1 MKTLA
6 RRLVPIAFA
15 LASLSAWGQSPG
27 ASQQGVPQQGVP
39 QPGGQAQPVQAN
51 LNLIIAQVQKAAL
64 ATNGDLGKLRIEKWK
79 TDADQKEQL
88 QKMSDSI
95 QRNLTNAVPGLI
107 GDIQNNRGNVS
118 ATFKLYHNITIVY
131 EYLTSLTD
139 AAGVLGKKE
148 EYEPLA
154 ADAAALDSARE
165 NLSTYI
171 QQQATTYESRVRTPP
186 PGGGPAQARP
196 GTTTVNNGLRTVVG
210 PNGVKHIIVDDV
222 PDQAATPAK
231 KKTSKPSPKS
241 ATKPSPSPT
250 PSPK

>member
-1 MKTLA
+1 LKTLA
-6 RRLVPIAFA
+6 VKLIPFA
-15 LASLSAWGQSPG
+15 LALSSLTGWAQSPGGQSPG
-27 ASQQGVPQQGVP
+27 GPP

-79 TDADQKEQL
+79 TDSDQKDQL

-107 GDIQNNRGNVS
+107 SDVQNSRGNVS
-118 ATFKLYHNITIVY
+118 AAFKLYHNITIVY

-171 QQQATTYESRVRTPP
+171 QQQATSYESRVRTPSS
-186 PGGGPAQARP
+186 GGVSTQAQGRS
-196 GTTTVNNGLRTVVG
+196 GTTVISKDGVRTVTG
-210 PNGVKHIIVDDV
+210 PNGVKHIIIDDV
-222 PDQAATPAK
+222 PEETATHRK
-231 KKTSKPSPKS
+231 KKTSKPSPKAA
-241 ATKPSPSPT
+241 ATPSPT
-250 PSPK
+250 PAPSPK

>member
-6 RRLVPIAFA
+6 TRLIPIALA
-15 LASLSAWGQSPG
+15 LASLTAWAQSPG
-27 ASQQGVPQQGVP
+27 MP
-39 QPGGQAQPVQAN
+39 QPGGQGAQPVQAN
-51 LNLIIAQVQKAAL
+51 LNMIIAQVQKAAM
-64 ATNGDLGKLRIEKWK
+64 ATNADLGKLRIEKWK
-79 TDADQKEQL
+79 TDAEQKDQL

-95 QRNLTNAVPGLI
+95 QRNLTNAIPGLI
-107 GDIQNNRGNVS
+107 GDIQSSRGNVS

-186 PGGGPAQARP
+186 QGGAPAQAQGKP
-196 GTTTVNNGLRTVVG
+196 GTSTSASGLRTVTG

-222 PDQAATPAK
+222 PDENATPKK
-231 KKTSKPSPKS
+231 KKTSKPSTTSSGK
-241 ATKPSPSPT
+241 PSPT
-250 PSPK
+250 PAPAPK

>member
-1 MKTLA
+1 LKTLVTK
-6 RRLVPIAFA
+6 LLPIAFA
-15 LASLSAWGQSPG
+15 LASVTAWAQ
-27 ASQQGVPQQGVP
+27 ASTGPP

-79 TDADQKEQL
+79 TDSDQKDQL

-107 GDIQNNRGNVS
+107 SDVQTSRGNVS
-118 ATFKLYHNITIVY
+118 AAFKLYHNITIVY

-186 PGGGPAQARP
+186 PGGVTTQARP
-196 GTTTVNNGLRTVVG
+196 GTVTTKDGIRTVTG
-210 PNGVKHIIVDDV
+210 PNGVKHIIIDDV
-222 PDQAATPAK
+222 PEQSATHTK
-231 KKTSKPSPKS
+231 KKTSKPAAKAGSTT
-241 ATKPSPSPT
+241 AKPSPTPT

>member
-1 MKTLA
+1 LKTLA
-6 RRLVPIAFA
+6 VKLIPFA
-15 LASLSAWGQSPG
+15 LALSSLTGWALSPEG
-27 ASQQGVPQQGVP
+27 PP
-39 QPGGQAQPVQAN
+39 QPGGQPQPVQAN

-79 TDADQKEQL
+79 TDSDQKDQL

-107 GDIQNNRGNVS
+107 SDVQNSRGNVS
-118 ATFKLYHNITIVY
+118 AAFKLYHNITIVY

-171 QQQATTYESRVRTPP
+171 QQQATSYESRVRTPSS
-186 PGGGPAQARP
+186 GGVSTQGRS
-196 GTTTVNNGLRTVVG
+196 GTTVISKDGIRTVTG
-210 PNGVKHIIVDDV
+210 PNGVKHIIIDDV
-222 PDQAATPAK
+222 PEETATHTK
-231 KKTSKPSPKS
+231 KKTSKPSPK
-241 ATKPSPSPT
+241 AAAKPSPT
-250 PSPK
+250 PAPSPK

>member
-1 MKTLA
+1 LKTLA

-27 ASQQGVPQQGVP
+27 VSQPGVSQQGAP

-79 TDADQKEQL
+79 TDSDQKDQL
-88 QKMSDSI
+88 QKISDSI

-107 GDIQNNRGNVS
+107 GDIQNSHGNVS
-118 ATFKLYHNITIVY
+118 ATFKLYHNMTIVY

-139 AAGVLGKKE
+139 AAGVLGKRE

-186 PGGGPAQARP
+186 PGGAPAQARP
-196 GTTTVNNGLRTVVG
+196 GTTTVKDGLRTVTG
-210 PNGVKHIIVDDV
+210 PDGVKHIVVDDA
-222 PDQAATPAK
+222 PDAAATPAK

-241 ATKPSPSPT
+241 AAKPSPSPS

>member
-6 RRLVPIAFA
+6 TKLAPIAFA
-15 LASLSAWGQSPG
+15 LASLTAWAQSPG
-27 ASQQGVPQQGVP
+27 GQ

-79 TDADQKEQL
+79 TDADQKDQL

-95 QRNLTNAVPGLI
+95 QRNLTNAIPGLI
-107 GDIQNNRGNVS
+107 GDVQNSRGGVA

-154 ADAAALDSARE
+154 APRALPAPPQRMACAPLRDQTGSSTSLLTMCLKSPQLIRRKRLPSRPP
-165 NLSTYI
+165 NLPPLLPAS
-171 QQQATTYESRVRTPP
+171 PP
-186 PGGGPAQARP
+186 PRLPPAPNSISPPEFLELPPCSR
-196 GTTTVNNGLRTVVG
+196 GLYACGYRVG
-210 PNGVKHIIVDDV
+210 
-222 PDQAATPAK
+222 
-231 KKTSKPSPKS
+231 
-241 ATKPSPSPT
+241 
-250 PSPK
+250 

>member
-1 MKTLA
+1 LKTLA
-6 RRLVPIAFA
+6 TKLLPIAFA
-15 LASLSAWGQSPG
+15 LASVAAWAQAPG
-27 ASQQGVPQQGVP
+27 GPP

-51 LNLIIAQVQKAAL
+51 LNMIIAQVQKAAL

-79 TDADQKEQL
+79 TDSDQKDQL

-107 GDIQNNRGNVS
+107 SDVQSSRGNVS
-118 ATFKLYHNITIVY
+118 AACKLYHNISSVY

-154 ADAAALDSARE
+154 DDAAALDSARE

-171 QQQATTYESRVRTPP
+171 QQQATTYESRVRKPP
-186 PGGGPAQARP
+186 PGGTTPAGP
-196 GTTTVNNGLRTVVG
+196 GTTTVTTKDGIRTVTG
-210 PNGVKHIIVDDV
+210 PNGVKHIIIDDV
-222 PDQAATPAK
+222 PEQSATHTK
-231 KKTSKPSPKS
+231 KKTSKPAAKAGATS
-241 ATKPSPSPT
+241 AKPSPTPT

>member
-1 MKTLA
+1 LKTLA
-6 RRLVPIAFA
+6 TKLVPIALA
-15 LASLSAWGQSPG
+15 LASLTAWAQSPG
-27 ASQQGVPQQGVP
+27 GQ

-79 TDADQKEQL
+79 TDADQKDQL

-95 QRNLTNAVPGLI
+95 QRNLTNAIPGLI
-107 GDIQNNRGNVS
+107 GDVQNSRGGVA

-171 QQQATTYESRVRTPP
+171 QQQATSYESRVRTPP
-186 PGGGPAQARP
+186 SGGASTQDRP
-196 GTTTVNNGLRTVVG
+196 GTATATSNNGLRTVTG

-222 PDQAATPAK
+222 PDEPATHTR

-241 ATKPSPSPT
+241 SSKPSPSPA

>member
-6 RRLVPIAFA
+6 RRLLPIAFA

-27 ASQQGVPQQGVP
+27 GAQQGAP

-79 TDADQKEQL
+79 TDADQKDQL

-95 QRNLTNAVPGLI
+95 QRNLTNAIPGLI
-107 GDIQNNRGNVS
+107 GDIQSSHGNVS

-186 PGGGPAQARP
+186 PGGAPAPPKP
-196 GTTTVNNGLRTVVG
+196 GTTTVTNGLRTVVG

-222 PDQAATPAK
+222 PEQAATPAK
-231 KKTSKPSPKS
+231 KKTSKPSAKS
-241 ATKPSPSPT
+241 AAKPSPSPS